1 MASEATLRVWYDDW
15 KCNPSL
21 FERTTFAGLP
31 VTIATVARP
40 AFTALELTLAATG
53 YHVAVMGGVYNCR
66 NTKRTDGTFTKT
78 PSIHSYAIAID
89 LDPYAAGNKYT
100 AGAFSWADTKFTKAQ
115 MDAIYA
121 IRTVSGKR
129 LWSWGGYWV
138 TKHDYMHLAPD
149 VGPDEVG
156 LVDWST
162 VPDKEVDVLQKG
174 DISDDVRVMQA
185 MLNDWFARM
194 RSEHPEAAIPADL
207 TADGNFGANTEK
219 AVLFFQRWFPAAVTG
234 VANASTLSLLARE
247 SQAAGAGVPGP
258 QGPAGPQGPPGPPGP
273 VGPEGPRGAPGE
285 AGPKGETGDYTVVVK
300 GEVVT

>member
-21 FERTTFAGLP
+21 FERTTFAGHP
-31 VTIATVARP
+31 VTIATVAAP
-40 AFTALELTLAATG
+40 AFLALELTLAATG
-53 YHVAVMGGVYNCR
+53 YQVAVMGGVYNCR
-66 NTKRTDGTFTKT
+66 NTKRTDGTYTRT
-78 PSIHSYAIAID
+78 PSIHSFAIAID

-121 IRTVSGKR
+121 IRTTTGKR

-149 VGPDEVG
+149 VPPDEVG
-156 LVDWST
+156 KVDWST
-162 VPDKEVDVLQKG
+162 VLDKEVDVLQKG

-185 MLNDWFARM
+185 WLNDWFARM
-194 RSEHPEAAIPADL
+194 RVEHPTADIPANL
-207 TADGNFGANTEK
+207 TADGNFGPNTEK

-234 VANASTLSLLARE
+234 VANALTLALLARE
-247 SQAAGAGVPGP
+247 SREASVSAP
-258 QGPAGPQGPPGPPGP
+258 GPQGPPGPAGAQGP
-273 VGPEGPRGAPGE
+273 PGPEGPPGPPGAT
-285 AGPKGETGDYTVVVK
+285 GPKGDRGDYTVLVEGRIV
-300 GEVVT
+300 